1 MEHERAS
8 KLARRGE
15 LVEAQ
20 ACEVLKDIMKRAGM
34 GETLQTMSIKSHF
47 DSWLVSKRTR
57 SAARHARR
65 LSQRSDTRMVGN
77 GVAGGFLRIFEAQ
90 HSLSWAKRFIAR
102 HETNEVPTGAA
113 FLNPES
119 PTSRRNL
126 ELAVRGGRGNRTQQ
140 MGDGNNN

>member
-1 MEHERAS
+1 MIGDTIGNSAIS
-8 KLARRGE
+8 A
-15 LVEAQ
+15 
-20 ACEVLKDIMKRAGM
+20 
-34 GETLQTMSIKSHF
+34 
-47 DSWLVSKRTR
+47 WLVTSGVCWIQT
-57 SAARHARR
+57 SSARHARR

-77 GVAGGFLRIFEAQ
+77 GVVGGFLRIFEAQ

>member
-102 HETNEVPTGAA
+102 HET
-113 FLNPES
+113 
-119 PTSRRNL
+119 
-126 ELAVRGGRGNRTQQ
+126 
-140 MGDGNNN
+140 